1 MDDQPPAEAIRLF
14 NGFRGFQLVVAA
26 CRLELPDLVAAG
38 HADADELAA
47 LTETHAGALRR
58 MLRGLVTWG
67 FFTQDADGRYA
78 ATPVSDTF
86 RADRPGLRNI
96 TLMISDEGYR
106 VWGDLMYTLKTGEP
120 AFEHVYG
127 VNRWQKM
134 AGDPEEAALFNA
146 GMVETTTRVARD
158 FIKHYDFAEVHT
170 AVDVAGGNGALLA
183 AILTAHPSMK
193 GVLFDVAAGLAGA
206 RERMSAAGLDG
217 RVTYV
222 EGSFFESI
230 PRSGDLYLLKSIV
243 HDWDDERAAAIL
255 ATCRRAMSPSARLVL
270 IERYLP
276 DQIDSPASALGP
288 VMSDLHMMVALG
300 GRERTTEEY
309 AALLAAAGLRMT
321 RPITMDSDFYAIE
334 AVPD

>member
-1 MDDQPPAEAIRLF
+1 MVDHRPAEGIRLVK
-14 NGFRGFQLVVAA
+14 GFRGFQLVVAA
-26 CRLELPDLVAAG
+26 CRLKLPGLVAAG

-47 LTETHAGALRR
+47 LTETHPDALRR

-67 FFTQDADGRYA
+67 FFTQDADRRYA

-86 RADRPGLRNI
+86 RADRSGLRNI

-127 VNRWQKM
+127 VRRWQKM
-134 AGDPEEAALFNA
+134 AHDPAEAVRFNA
-146 GMVETTTRVARD
+146 GMVESTTRVARD
-158 FIKHYDFAEVHT
+158 FIKHYDFTGVDT

-183 AILTAHPSMK
+183 AVLTAHSSMK
-193 GVLFDVAAGLAGA
+193 GVLFDLAAGLAGA
-206 RERMSAAGLDG
+206 SERMSAAELDG

-230 PRSGDLYLLKSIV
+230 PRSGDVYLLRSII
-243 HDWDDERAAAIL
+243 HDWDDARGAGIL
-255 ATCRRAMSPSARLVL
+255 VPCRQAMGPSARLVL

-276 DQIDSPASALGP
+276 DQVDSPASALGP

-309 AALLAAAGLRMT
+309 ASLLAAAGLRMT

>member
-1 MDDQPPAEAIRLF
+1 MKRRSGDVDDQPPAEAIRLF

-26 CRLELPDLVAAG
+26 CRLKLPDLVAAG

-47 LTETHAGALRR
+47 LTETHPDALRR

-67 FFTQDADGRYA
+67 FFTQDADRRYA

-134 AGDPEEAALFNA
+134 ADDPEEAALFNA

-158 FIKHYDFAEVHT
+158 FIKHYDFTGVDT
-170 AVDVAGGNGALLA
+170 AG
-183 AILTAHPSMK
+183 H
-193 GVLFDVAAGLAGA
+193 GA
-206 RERMSAAGLDG
+206 R
-217 RVTYV
+217 
-222 EGSFFESI
+222 
-230 PRSGDLYLLKSIV
+230 GD
-243 HDWDDERAAAIL
+243 A
-255 ATCRRAMSPSARLVL
+255 SARPAG
-270 IERYLP
+270 RTP
-276 DQIDSPASALGP
+276 PPSP
-288 VMSDLHMMVALG
+288 
-300 GRERTTEEY
+300 
-309 AALLAAAGLRMT
+309 
-321 RPITMDSDFYAIE
+321 
-334 AVPD
+334 